1 MLNIK
6 RGEIWSADLDP
17 AAGSEQGGHRPVLI
31 IQNDMGNHNSE
42 TTIVAPVTA
51 AGRSGNIPT
60 QVRMVAERLPLESTI
75 LLEQIRVIDKCRL
88 DKYLGKADAETMV
101 SVSKAIMISLG
112 LDTDGGDERG

>member
-17 AAGSEQGGHRPVLI
+17 AVGSEQSGHRPVLI
-31 IQNDMGNHNSE
+31 IQNDIGNHNSE
-42 TTIVAPVTA
+42 TTIVAPITA

-88 DKYLGKADAETMV
+88 DKYLGKADTETMV
-101 SVSKAIMISLG
+101 RDRKSVV
-112 LDTDGGDERG
+112 